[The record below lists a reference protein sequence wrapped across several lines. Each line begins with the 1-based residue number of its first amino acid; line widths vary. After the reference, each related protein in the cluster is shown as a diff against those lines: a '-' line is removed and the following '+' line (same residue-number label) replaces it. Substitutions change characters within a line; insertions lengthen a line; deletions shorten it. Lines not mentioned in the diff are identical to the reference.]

1 MNRSVKLIGL
11 SRYNELVLQV
21 VAGGP
26 SAGVQGEI
34 IEAWEFKDLCFDPF
48 IDGETWEDNVTKWP
62 DVQFGEIYCYLVDT
76 PGQFTRETLK
86 AYRSLE
92 AYNFF
97 HNGWVHTVLSSTLG
111 SDKCFLKAKV
121 NRSQALSEKPHEAWV
136 CVDTDCTILN
146 AHCTCM
152 AG

>member
-1 MNRSVKLIGL
+1 MSLYYKSLPEAPQREYKEKLLRLGI
-11 SRYNELVLQV
+11 
-21 VAGGP
+21 
-26 SAGVQGEI
+26 
-34 IEAWEFKDLCFDPF
+34 KDLCFDPF

-62 DVQFGEIYCYLVDT
+62 DVQFGEIYCYHVDT
-76 PGQFTRETLK
+76 PGQFTRETSN

-97 HNGWVHTVLSSTLG
+97 HSGWVQTVLSSTLG

>member
-1 MNRSVKLIGL
+1 MRLGI
-11 SRYNELVLQV
+11 
-21 VAGGP
+21 
-26 SAGVQGEI
+26 
-34 IEAWEFKDLCFDPF
+34 KDLCFDPF

-62 DVQFGEIYCYLVDT
+62 DVQFGEIYCYIVDT

-86 AYRSLE
+86 AYCTFE

-97 HNGWVHTVLSSTLG
+97 HSGWVHTVLSSTLG

-121 NRSQALSEKPHEAWV
+121 NRSQALSDKPHEAWV

-146 AHCTCM
+146 VHCTCM